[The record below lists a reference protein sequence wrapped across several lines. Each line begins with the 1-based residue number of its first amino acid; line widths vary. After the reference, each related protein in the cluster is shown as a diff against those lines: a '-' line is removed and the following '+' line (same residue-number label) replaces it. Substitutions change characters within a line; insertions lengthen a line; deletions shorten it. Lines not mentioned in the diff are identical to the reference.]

1 MTDGASYRGS
11 TPFGP
16 SISFGRFGTSGEA
29 DTASC
34 RPGSSPELID
44 LGLVEMRDDVQ
55 VIACLTSNHRVPNGD
70 QASRAAALAMKRGE
84 SGDFTGQ

>member
-1 MTDGASYRGS
+1 LDASGHQAKL
-11 TPFGP
+11 TLLPV
-16 SISFGRFGTSGEA
+16 
-29 DTASC
+29 D
-34 RPGSSPELID
+34 PGSSPELID